1 MLLSNYTFTSLKF
14 SLHLF
19 LNASTWF
26 MCHVR
31 EMKIMNLTEHCRM
44 RQSGGQGNYLIST
57 YLCVSV
63 DADDQSV

>member
-1 MLLSNYTFTSLKF
+1 
-14 SLHLF
+14 
-19 LNASTWF
+19 